1 MTGLTECGY
10 TGKILRVDLT
20 KGLPTEDR
28 IQEETAR
35 KYIGGTGLGSL
46 YLYKEVPPNVKW
58 SDPEN
63 RFMAMSGPLGGTIGG
78 TGGYSVITK
87 GPMTDGAASC
97 QAMGHW
103 GATIKLAGFD
113 GLIVQGAAKEWSYL
127 YIQRRRAGTLP
138 DQGLSQ

>member
-20 KGLPTEDR
+20 KGLPTEER

-63 RFMAMSGPLGGTIGG
+63 RFMARSGPLGGTIGG
-78 TGGYSVITK
+78 TGEFPRVLQAIERDPGYFEKLITHRFHYLEYK
-87 GPMTDGAASC
+87 KAFEM
-97 QAMGHW
+97 AMD
-103 GATIKLAGFD
+103 KEKSLK
-113 GLIVQGAAKEWSYL
+113 VQIYFE
-127 YIQRRRAGTLP
+127 
-138 DQGLSQ
+138 